1 MAGHGDGETL
11 SGSAAVVK
19 AFLTQFHRR
28 ATFAPPSSTKTC
40 GRGRMKCPRCQH
52 ENPPQATTALNHGD
66 LHIDRASKRI
76 PIGTARVV
84 STALLGLLTVAIF
97 ALPVGATPEGQ
108 MSWAVNVSLAP
119 TWFDPAESTGLL
131 TAFNFYYA
139 LHDALVKPMPGRRMT
154 PSLAQ
159 SWSVSADGLTYEF
172 VLR

>member
-52 ENPPQATTALNHGD
+52 ENPPQATTAMNQGD
-66 LHIDRASKRI
+66 SCFARVSKRNF

-84 STALLGLLTVAIF
+84 PTALLGLLIVAIF

-119 TWFDPAESTGLL
+119 TWFDPA
-131 TAFNFYYA
+131 
-139 LHDALVKPMPGRRMT
+139 
-154 PSLAQ
+154 
-159 SWSVSADGLTYEF
+159 
-172 VLR
+172 